1 MKRPADVVAV
11 LDSDISSVSD
21 SMNGPNSANVLQTQI
36 GCFALGLALH
46 CRDLKLPS
54 AAVILESDALF
65 PFTLLHSDVHLSH
78 LHKYSVRHVYVAH
91 GPICPKHAA
100 VY

>member
-21 SMNGPNSANVLQTQI
+21 SMNGPNPANVLQTQI

-46 CRDLKLPS
+46 GCDLKLPS
-54 AAVILESDALF
+54 AAVI
-65 PFTLLHSDVHLSH
+65 
-78 LHKYSVRHVYVAH
+78 
-91 GPICPKHAA
+91 
-100 VY
+100 